1 MCVLQKKESIYL
13 LEEDNNMK
21 ILKVLGFFILSV
33 VSIVVI
39 IFFEIKRW
47 PAGSSLA
54 GIMLGFFLPEL
65 MHKFQ
70 DLSDNYNWKT
80 SQRKLKRGG
89 FITDTTIIR
98 ISFAYLYRIKI
109 GDKYLLVKNERGTEK
124 YQPIG
129 GVYKLKENEKIEL
142 KNRYNVKDDNKVSL
156 DSSSRD
162 DYRLRLENKYLR
174 KFVRRFNRNA
184 KRERVDNLSRE
195 FNEELIKTGIVNWSK
210 ITYRFCGRHM
220 TELKFGDHFQIY
232 ELLLADIVE
241 LIPTEEQ
248 EGDLQMLMTKHSEKY
263 CFVTAEEIISLGINT
278 TTGDLVESIGD
289 HTRKI
294 LQENEGK
301 LMKISNV
308 GKIYTVDL

>member
-21 ILKVLGFFILSV
+21 ILKVFGFFILSV

-70 DLSDNYNWKT
+70 DLSDNNNWKT

-195 FNEELIKTGIVNWSK
+195 FNEELVKTGIVNWSK

-263 CFVTAEEIISLGINT
+263 CFVTAEEIISLGVNT

>member
-1 MCVLQKKESIYL
+1 M
-13 LEEDNNMK
+13 EEYKNMK
-21 ILKVLGFFILSV
+21 ILKTIGLFILSV
-33 VSIVVI
+33 VFIKI
-39 IFFEIKRW
+39 IFIFEIKSW
-47 PAGSSLA
+47 PVGSSLA
-54 GIMLGFFLPEL
+54 GIMLGFSLPEF
-65 MHKFQ
+65 MRKCQ
-70 DLSDNYNWKT
+70 DLLDDNYWKT
-80 SQRKLKRGG
+80 SQRKLERGG

-124 YQPIG
+124 YQAIG
-129 GVYKLKENEKIEL
+129 GVYKLYGNERIEL
-142 KNRYNVKDDNKVSL
+142 KNRFNVKDDNKVSL

-184 KRERVDNLSRE
+184 TRERVDNLGRE
-195 FNEELIKTGIVNWSK
+195 FNEELVKTGIVNWGK

-220 TELKFGDHFQIY
+220 TEVKFSDHFQIY

-248 EGDLQMLMTKHSEKY
+248 ERDLQMLMTKHSKKY
-263 CFVTAEEIISLGINT
+263 RFVTAEEIISFGVNT
-278 TTGDLVESIGD
+278 ATGDLVEFIGD

-294 LQENEGK
+294 LEENEGK

-308 GKIYTVDL
+308 GKVYTVDL